1 MRRVPITTLNDLMAE
16 RQTHRDATHRPVW
29 DTAVVGLGMI
39 DDVYDQ
45 FITQVMQSSGFI
57 WGKGIWGVDEIDG
70 ETSGLA
76 SKYGLN

>member
-1 MRRVPITTLNDLMAE
+1 MRQVSVPTLNDLMAE
-16 RQTHRDATHRPVW
+16 RQITRDTTHRPVW
-29 DTAVVGLGMI
+29 DTAIVGLGMI

-57 WGKGIWGVDEIDG
+57 WGKGVWGVDEVDD

-76 SKYGLN
+76 SKYGLS